1 MGTGRSRPVRRAVV
15 VAASTVALGLTVSSP
30 AEPAA
35 TSTVSLSAITA
46 RFVPAEF
53 ATHYSVRATDLARRT
68 LSYRWTLSLRLVD
81 RAGATSAA
89 APGSRTGVDRGCNN
103 LGHLTSSAATF
114 VWRHGDA
121 SLGGCD
127 HSKMGPSGHQGL
139 VSVVV
144 SDGVW
149 SCRAH
154 YGGTNDGVGPIATCS
169 RLSTN
174 PVTSTAWKCR
184 GPARKLFDNS
194 NGGGVLGGGRPPSFT
209 THGSTYCVTQLIT
222 YHWNGGR
229 GSAPGQ
235 IGLGGINGSRVGM
248 WTALGSSGQGGAR
261 NVNWTATL
269 PTTPRPVVINGVYS
283 CVDSDRMT
291 WSQDAQTHGTGFCQV
306 YVEKAV
312 PSTGSPGPG
321 TTTTLRATPR
331 CPGTKLKVFATP
343 DTGKP
348 PLAVTFTLCS
358 PRSVQWRIDFG
369 DGQSKAAAGS
379 PPKALSH
386 LYRREGDYRV
396 RLSVLANQSPASAS
410 SATTG
415 VMVHQR
421 QLLSLSAN
429 PASGAAPLR
438 VDFGLSTSVLNI
450 TKWTLDFG
458 DGGHI
463 GGAGA
468 PPANAAHTYARDGR
482 YRATFSVQPG
492 AYALDY
498 TVALLTV
505 GAGTPPILG
514 VSASPTSGSHPLAVT
529 FAVATTIPGTI
540 ASWVLKFGDGYQRAG
555 TGRPPSTVSHTYL
568 KKGVFAAYL
577 IVAQQQ
583 RYGPVQY
590 VVPRNGLVVRV
601 T

>member
-1 MGTGRSRPVRRAVV
+1 MYAWTAMGRLSFQVPPLCPFSSVGANGPPGSARSRTIARRRAPTGRDGRAGATVSSRRGAPESRRFTSMGTGRSRPVRRAVV

-235 IGLGGINGSRVGM
+235 IGPGRGSQRQLDGDAPHHAQAGRDQRRLQLRGLRSDDLVTGRPD
-248 WTALGSSGQGGAR
+248 AR
-261 NVNWTATL
+261 NGLL
-269 PTTPRPVVINGVYS
+269 PGV
-283 CVDSDRMT
+283 
-291 WSQDAQTHGTGFCQV
+291 
-306 YVEKAV
+306 
-312 PSTGSPGPG
+312 
-321 TTTTLRATPR
+321 
-331 CPGTKLKVFATP
+331 
-343 DTGKP
+343 
-348 PLAVTFTLCS
+348 
-358 PRSVQWRIDFG
+358 
-369 DGQSKAAAGS
+369 
-379 PPKALSH
+379 
-386 LYRREGDYRV
+386 RREGGALDGLTGTGDDHDPAGHPEVSRDQVEGVRDARHRQAAARRDLHALLAPIGAVAHRLRRWPVQGRRRVTAQGALAPLPSRGRLPRATVRPREPESRV
-396 RLSVLANQSPASAS
+396 RFE
-410 SATTG
+410 
-415 VMVHQR
+415 R
-421 QLLSLSAN
+421 
-429 PASGAAPLR
+429 
-438 VDFGLSTSVLNI
+438 D
-450 TKWTLDFG
+450 
-458 DGGHI
+458 
-463 GGAGA
+463 
-468 PPANAAHTYARDGR
+468 DGR
-482 YRATFSVQPG
+482 HGPPTPTPQPLG
-492 AYALDY
+492 ESGLGCRP
-498 TVALLTV
+498 VAGRLRTLHV
-505 GAGTPPILG
+505 GAQHHEVDSRL
-514 VSASPTSGSHPLAVT
+514 
-529 FAVATTIPGTI
+529 
-540 ASWVLKFGDGYQRAG
+540 W
-555 TGRPPSTVSHTYL
+555 
-568 KKGVFAAYL
+568 
-577 IVAQQQ
+577 
-583 RYGPVQY
+583 
-590 VVPRNGLVVRV
+590 
-601 T
+601 